1 MTLTLNVEFFIEV
14 LIICMA
20 TLVRCQVRLLT
31 TCSMLTAVPSTVA
44 SAGI

>member
-1 MTLTLNVEFFIEV
+1 MTLTLNVEFFYRSVNYLYGNFGKMPTEI
-14 LIICMA
+14 LM
-20 TLVRCQVRLLT
+20 